1 MRVKHHIFHV
11 IRDLKIFLTIIL
23 QRVALGLLQTSHCI
37 FLLEGS
43 TRLNILQQVLQNT
56 YVISQ

>member
-11 IRDLKIFLTIIL
+11 MRDLKIFLTIL